1 MVVNGRGNANLTSR
15 DRHTWLF
22 VEASTT
28 NQCHQ
33 ITMNSLILFEF
44 LNSDRAQVMGFNY
57 VTASTG
63 INFIVFVKINK

>member
-1 MVVNGRGNANLTSR
+1 M
-15 DRHTWLF
+15 
-22 VEASTT
+22 EASTT
-28 NQCHQ
+28 NQCRQ

-44 LNSDRAQVMGFNY
+44 LNSDRAQAMGFNY